1 MSLTKGNRRKRK
13 TEPEAQQFNQLLNT
27 GKTSST
33 THGSHGLSDVNEWR
47 RILTHVGQQSV
58 ANSKTLTKT
67 AKNLLPKKLNQN

>member
-27 GKTSST
+27 GKISSS

-67 AKNLLPKKLNQN
+67 AKNLLPKNLNQN